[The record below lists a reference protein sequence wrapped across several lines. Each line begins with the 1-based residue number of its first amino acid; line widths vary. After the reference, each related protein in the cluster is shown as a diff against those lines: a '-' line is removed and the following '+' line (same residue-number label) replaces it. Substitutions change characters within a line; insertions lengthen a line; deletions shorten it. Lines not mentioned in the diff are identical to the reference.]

1 MVLSSTKFYQ
11 SESNNTLK
19 RSYTMT
25 KWALSQGTPGE
36 CAVTTAE
43 MTAKHVDYHTHLAE
57 KAVRSFESTDS
68 SFERRSTVS

>member
-1 MVLSSTKFYQ
+1 MSTELPLKDEQREQFFEM
-11 SESNNTLK
+11 ES
-19 RSYTMT
+19 
-25 KWALSQGTPGE
+25 TPGE
-36 CAVTTAE
+36 GAVTTAE